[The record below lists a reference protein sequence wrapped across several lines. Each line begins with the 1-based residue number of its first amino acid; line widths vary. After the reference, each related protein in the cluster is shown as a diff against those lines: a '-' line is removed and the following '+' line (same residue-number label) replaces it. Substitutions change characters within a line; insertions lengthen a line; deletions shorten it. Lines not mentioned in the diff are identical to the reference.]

1 MHWVKACNYI
11 VGTDDYG
18 ELRAREYV
26 VGDLVVFTG
35 HVHSPDY
42 TYVEHYDYKTLKVG
56 IVLDIVNDEYYND
69 ALYRV
74 YWLKSARTTTT
85 ISSHLKLA
93 YTRK

>member
-1 MHWVKACNYI
+1 MV
-11 VGTDDYG
+11 TDDYR
-18 ELRAREYV
+18 ELKAHSYV

-35 HVHSPDY
+35 HIHSPDY
-42 TYVEHYDYKTLKVG
+42 TYVEHYDYETLRVG

-69 ALYRV
+69 SLYRV
-74 YWLKSARTTTT
+74 YWLKADRTTTT